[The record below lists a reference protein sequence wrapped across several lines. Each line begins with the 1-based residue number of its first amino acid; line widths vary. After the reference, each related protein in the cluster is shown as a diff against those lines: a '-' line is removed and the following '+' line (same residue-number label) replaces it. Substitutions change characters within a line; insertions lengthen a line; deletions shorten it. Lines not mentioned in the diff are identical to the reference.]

1 MAEAKSGGPIGH
13 MAVKGQFDWL
23 LGQVPSCQLKDVFVC
38 RHVFVPSTCGITVL
52 KDTTLVSTLGVV
64 GTYGRSPKR
73 ERVFLGFESFRF
85 RIKLRLKVRHIITA
99 F

>member
-1 MAEAKSGGPIGH
+1 MCDHTLTAWLRPKSGGPIGH
-13 MAVKGQFDWL
+13 MAVKGHFDWL

-64 GTYGRSPKR
+64 GTYGRSPKC
-73 ERVFLGFESFRF
+73 ERVFLGSRVLGLE
-85 RIKLRLKVRHIITA
+85 
-99 F
+99 

>member
-1 MAEAKSGGPIGH
+1 

-23 LGQVPSCQLKDVFVC
+23 LGQVPSCQLKD
-38 RHVFVPSTCGITVL
+38 VFVPSTCGITVL

-64 GTYGRSPKR
+64 GTYGGSPKR
-73 ERVFLGFESFRF
+73 ERVFLGFESFMVQNKAQ
-85 RIKLRLKVRHIITA
+85 IKSKAYYQGILKQKIYNNI